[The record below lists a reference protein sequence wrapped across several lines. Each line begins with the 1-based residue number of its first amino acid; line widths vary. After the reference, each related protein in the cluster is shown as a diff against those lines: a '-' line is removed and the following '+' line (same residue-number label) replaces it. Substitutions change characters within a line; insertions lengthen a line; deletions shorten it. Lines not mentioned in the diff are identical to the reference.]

1 MAETRLND
9 DPQQHQSDD
18 DCSMM
23 REDSSDDGGDDGQ
36 ASVDDGNDQQSEDD
50 DDDRSEYS
58 YYLSSDDEDDGTGGE
73 GCAVSMTDVPMAAAP
88 VAGVKRKGKGAIKG
102 EGSYIKVMICCV
114 TPSLGLGGTY
124 NKVGP
129 VVVVFI
135 GVIEDI

>member
-1 MAETRLND
+1 MYNSTMAETRLND

-58 YYLSSDDEDDGTGGE
+58 YYQTDDEDEHGGE

-114 TPSLGLGGTY
+114 TLCSLGLGDTL
-124 NKVGP
+124 
-129 VVVVFI
+129 
-135 GVIEDI
+135 ESRRH

>member
-1 MAETRLND
+1 MAPETRLND

-58 YYLSSDDEDDGTGGE
+58 YYQTDEEDDGTGGE

-114 TPSLGLGGTY
+114 TLCSLGLGDTL
-124 NKVGP
+124 
-129 VVVVFI
+129 
-135 GVIEDI
+135 ESRRH